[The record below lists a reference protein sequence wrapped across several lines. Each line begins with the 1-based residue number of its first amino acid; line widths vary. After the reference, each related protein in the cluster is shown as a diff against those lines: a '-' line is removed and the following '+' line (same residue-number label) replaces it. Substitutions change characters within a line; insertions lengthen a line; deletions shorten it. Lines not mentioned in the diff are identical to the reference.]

1 MTVCFC
7 FIPRLQD
14 STKGTAS
21 VHLDDTRCGKADM
34 AHTRRLVFG
43 GLGVKPSLIEST
55 VAAIRIDG
63 EISDTE
69 RG

>member
-1 MTVCFC
+1 
-7 FIPRLQD
+7 
-14 STKGTAS
+14 
-21 VHLDDTRCGKADM
+21 M